1 MNIVENIKEGL
12 RSIQSNMLRT
22 VLTALIIAIGITSL
36 VGILTAI
43 DGIQSSV
50 DNNFASL
57 GANSFDIKSPQF
69 FRRRRGGRSEK
80 VAPPIEYREAMAY
93 KQRFGYNAVIT
104 VATVV
109 SGASEVKFKSKKTNP
124 NTQIVGADDNYL
136 GIKGFKLESGRN
148 FSINDQESALNVAL
162 IGFEL
167 KKLLFEKLD
176 PLNQEISTMGM
187 KYKVIGVLE
196 KKGSMGG
203 GEDDRVVILP
213 MQSARNVAGER
224 KLTFDITTSVPNIT
238 DLDGIMGEATGV
250 MRIIRQDPIGQP
262 DSFEMERADSFA
274 KEFESITGYL
284 RIGGFGIG
292 FITLLGASIALMNI
306 MMVSVTERTREIGIR
321 KSLGATPTRIRQQFL
336 IEAIVIC
343 LLGGIGG
350 LILGISVGNLI
361 SKVIS
366 SGDGIGGSGFIIPWL
381 WMAIGIAISIIVG
394 VISGI
399 YPAIKASKLDPIES
413 LRYE

>member
-1 MNIVENIKEGL
+1 
-12 RSIQSNMLRT
+12 MLRT

-50 DNNFASL
+50 DNNFANL
-57 GANSFDIKSPQF
+57 GANSFDIKSQQF

-80 VAPPIEYREAMAY
+80 ITPPIDYREAMAY
-93 KQRFGYNAVIT
+93 KERFGYNAVIS
-104 VATVV
+104 V
-109 SGASEVKFKSKKTNP
+109 STAISGTSEVKFQSKKTNP
-124 NTQIVGADDNYL
+124 NTQVIGVDDNFL
-136 GIKGFKLESGRN
+136 GIKGYKLESGRN
-148 FSINDQESALNVAL
+148 FSNNDLESAMNVAI
-162 IGFEL
+162 IGSDL
-167 KKLLFEKLD
+167 KGLLFDKID
-176 PLNQEISTMGM
+176 PLNKEITTMGM
-187 KYKVIGVLE
+187 KYKIIGVLE
-196 KKGSMGG
+196 KKGSMNG
-203 GEDDRVVILP
+203 GEADRLILLP
-213 MQSARNVAGER
+213 MQSARNIAGER
-224 KLTFDITTSVPNIT
+224 SLTFDITTSVPNIT

-250 MRIIRQDPIGQP
+250 MRVIRQDAIGQP
-262 DSFEMERADSFA
+262 DSFQMERADSFA
-274 KEFESITGYL
+274 QEFENITGYL

-343 LLGGIGG
+343 IIGGIGG
-350 LILGISVGNLI
+350 LVLGISIGNLI

-366 SGDGIGGSGFIIPWL
+366 PPGTTQTTFIIPWV
-381 WMAIGIAISIIVG
+381 WMMVGILISITVG

>member
-1 MNIVENIKEGL
+1 MNILENIKEGL
-12 RSIQSNMLRT
+12 RSIRSNMLRT

-57 GANSFDIKSPQF
+57 GANSFDLKSPQF
-69 FRRRRGGRSEK
+69 FRRRRDGRGEK
-80 VAPPIEYREAMAY
+80 ISPPIDFREAMAY
-93 KQRFGYNAVIT
+93 KERFGFNAVIT
-104 VATVV
+104 VSTNI
-109 SGASEVKFKSKKTNP
+109 SGSSEVKYGSKKTNP
-124 NTQIVGADDNYL
+124 NTQIVGADDNFL
-136 GIKGFKLESGRN
+136 GIKGYKLEGGRN
-148 FSINDQESALNVAL
+148 FSKNDIESAMNVVM
-162 IGFEL
+162 IGYDV
-167 KKLLFEKLD
+167 KKLLFDEID
-176 PLNQEISTMGM
+176 PLNKEITTMGM
-187 KYKVIGVLE
+187 KYKIIGVLE
-196 KKGSMGG
+196 KKGSMNG
-203 GEDDRVVILP
+203 GESDRVIIMP
-213 MQSARNVAGER
+213 IQSARNIAGNR
-224 KLTFDITTSVPNIT
+224 RLTFDITTSVPNIT
-238 DLDGIMGEATGV
+238 DLEGIMGEAAGV
-250 MRIIRQDPIGQP
+250 MRVIRQDRIGQP
-262 DSFEMERADSFA
+262 NSFELERSDSFA
-274 KEFESITGYL
+274 QEFEKITGYL

-343 LLGGIGG
+343 IIGG
-350 LILGISVGNLI
+350 LGGLVLGISVGNLI
-361 SKVIS
+361 SKLIS
-366 SGDGIGGSGFIIPWL
+366 AESSFIVPWL
-381 WMAIGIAISIIVG
+381 WMFFGILICVIVG

>member
-1 MNIVENIKEGL
+1 MNILENIKEGL
-12 RSIQSNMLRT
+12 RSIRSNMLRT

-57 GANSFDIKSPQF
+57 GANSFDLKSPQF
-69 FRRRRGGRSEK
+69 FRRRRDGRGEK
-80 VAPPIEYREAMAY
+80 VSPPIDFREAMAY
-93 KQRFGYNAVIT
+93 KERFGFNAVIT
-104 VATVV
+104 VSTNI
-109 SGASEVKFKSKKTNP
+109 SGSSEVKYGSKKTNP
-124 NTQIVGADDNYL
+124 NTQIVGADENFL
-136 GIKGFKLESGRN
+136 GIKGYKLEDGRN
-148 FSINDQESALNVAL
+148 FSKNDIESAMNVVM
-162 IGFEL
+162 IGYDV
-167 KKLLFEKLD
+167 KNLLFDQTD
-176 PLNQEISTMGM
+176 PLNKEITTMGM
-187 KYKVIGVLE
+187 KYKIIGVLE
-196 KKGSMGG
+196 KKGSMNG
-203 GEDDRVVILP
+203 GESDRVIAMP
-213 MQSARNVAGER
+213 IQSARNIAGNR
-224 KLTFDITTSVPNIT
+224 RLTFDITTSVPNIT
-238 DLDGIMGEATGV
+238 DLEGVMGEAAGI

-262 DSFEMERADSFA
+262 NSFLLERSDSFA
-274 KEFESITGYL
+274 QEFEKITGYL

-343 LLGGIGG
+343 IIGG
-350 LILGISVGNLI
+350 LGGLVLGISVGNLI
-361 SKVIS
+361 SKLIS
-366 SGDGIGGSGFIIPWL
+366 KESSFIVPWL
-381 WMAIGIAISIIVG
+381 WMFFGILICVIVG

>member
-1 MNIVENIKEGL
+1 MNILENVKEGM
-12 RSIQSNMLRT
+12 RSIKSNMLRT

-57 GANSFDIKSPQF
+57 GANSFDIKTPQF
-69 FRRRRGGRSEK
+69 YRQRRRGRSEK
-80 VAPPIEYREAMAY
+80 ILPPINFREAMAY
-93 KQRFGYNAVIT
+93 KNRFGYSAVIS
-104 VATVV
+104 V
-109 SGASEVKFKSKKTNP
+109 STGITGSAQVKYESKKTNP
-124 NTQIVGADDNYL
+124 NTQLIGIDENFL
-136 GIKGFKLESGRN
+136 GIKGYKLENGRN
-148 FSINDQESALNVAL
+148 FSVNDLESALNVVI
-162 IGFEL
+162 IGSDL
-167 KKLLFEKLD
+167 KKQLFENTD
-176 PLNQEISTMGM
+176 PINKEITTLGM
-187 KYKVIGVLE
+187 KYKIIGVLE
-196 KKGSMGG
+196 KKGSMNG
-203 GEDDRVVILP
+203 GEADRIILMP
-213 MQSARNVAGER
+213 MQSGRNIAGNR
-224 KLTFDITTSVPNIT
+224 NLSFDITTSVPNIT
-238 DLDGIMGEATGV
+238 DLDGIMGEATGI
-250 MRIIRQDPIGQP
+250 MRVIRQDAIGQP

-274 KEFESITGYL
+274 KEVENITGYL

-343 LLGGIGG
+343 VIGGIGG

-361 SKVIS
+361 SKIIS
-366 SGDGIGGSGFIIPWL
+366 AGDTVGASFIVPWL
-381 WMAIGIAISIIVG
+381 WMFVGIMISIIVG